1 MVYSIWKR
9 SEERGASL
17 KDDRVCD
24 SESVKPQ
31 SGADNDTT
39 TDFLSTTHNKMLRVN
54 KMGDSNHAKMKT
66 SSHHRNNIIPYI
78 NSTTKIILWS
88 RAIITVKSLRVCTKK
103 ATHGALVADGE
114 SDCGFNSSN

>member
-17 KDDRVCD
+17 KDDRVFD

-39 TDFLSTTHNKMLRVN
+39 TDFLSITHNKMLRVN

-66 SSHHRNNIIPYI
+66 SSHHSNIILLLTVQQK
-78 NSTTKIILWS
+78 SFCGL
-88 RAIITVKSLRVCTKK
+88 ALITVKSLRVCTKK